1 MHKEA
6 DEMEIAAV
14 LRWQNEQF
22 DKQTQ
27 MRRAFATGMLHNA
40 ANRGGQALGIPG
52 TVAVHARRGGV
63 EGRIDQKRRILGKT
77 NKSAYLVEDNMD
89 KGWGDGVNSCH
100 TEPEA

>member
-1 MHKEA
+1 LQSMQE
-6 DEMEIAAV
+6 
-14 LRWQNEQF
+14 
-22 DKQTQ
+22 
-27 MRRAFATGMLHNA
+27 
-40 ANRGGQALGIPG
+40 GGY
-52 TVAVHARRGGV
+52 

>member
-1 MHKEA
+1 MMHKEA

-52 TVAVHARRGGV
+52 TVAVHARRGMKGGLIRN
-63 EGRIDQKRRILGKT
+63 EEFWGKRT
-77 NKSAYLVEDNMD
+77 NLP
-89 KGWGDGVNSCH
+89 
-100 TEPEA
+100 T